1 MKFFKVITTTIFYR
15 LLAIIAFFVAFFGL
29 IFSGEGVSGAPLPL
43 GGGAHPH
50 FPSCVISSFVKET
63 QACHEAFGED
73 LKKDRIGGTHILVK
87 VTSGG
92 GEALSVPKSKLTFKF
107 SPPPLPSQQ
116 CCALEEYRL
125 CLVGVSAVHCAQPK
139 DRPPFVEYYLRL
151 ARAGL
156 ALREHDAQQLC
167 AEHIGGNGTAGPS
180 LAGAIELRCGLQEKV
195 ANKGKVLTETAF
207 LLGLALFF
215 ICLGLQVPRAG
226 PGGYVVAGSGVIS
239 TSCAYAAAPTTST
252 DSDDKSADTAKPKK
266 EVEELEMKD
275 L

>member
-1 MKFFKVITTTIFYR
+1 M
-15 LLAIIAFFVAFFGL
+15 
-29 IFSGEGVSGAPLPL
+29 
-43 GGGAHPH
+43 
-50 FPSCVISSFVKET
+50 
-63 QACHEAFGED
+63 
-73 LKKDRIGGTHILVK
+73 
-87 VTSGG
+87 
-92 GEALSVPKSKLTFKF
+92 
-107 SPPPLPSQQ
+107 
-116 CCALEEYRL
+116 
-125 CLVGVSAVHCAQPK
+125 GVSAVHCAQPK

-167 AEHIGGNGTAGPS
+167 AEHIGGNGTGPS

-195 ANKGKVLTETAF
+195 ASKGKVLTETAF
-207 LLGLALFF
+207 FLGLALYF
-215 ICLGLQVPRAG
+215 ICLGLTIPGAG
-226 PGGYVVAGSGVIS
+226 SGGRVVAGSGVIS

>member
-1 MKFFKVITTTIFYR
+1 MKFFKVITTIFYR

-29 IFSGEGVSGAPLPL
+29 IFSGEAVSGAPLPP

-73 LKKDRIGGTHILVK
+73 LKKDRIGGAHILVK
-87 VTSGG
+87 
-92 GEALSVPKSKLTFKF
+92 
-107 SPPPLPSQQ
+107 Q

-239 TSCAYAAAPTTST
+239 TSCAHAAAPTTST
-252 DSDDKSADTAKPKK
+252 DSDDKSADTAEPKK